1 MQSPCEERS
10 PTSPCSTEKSNT
22 SPEFV
27 LNEDYDEAIYQKARA
42 LYQKP
47 FLILIQEAAAVHR
60 EHWPTGDIQRSA
72 LLSVK
77 TGHCP
82 EDCSYCPQSA
92 RYETD
97 IKKHALMQVDDII
110 EKAKMAQQKGAT
122 RFCMGAAWRKPPRG
136 EQFDRMITAIQE
148 VKKLGMETCVT
159 LGLLSDEQAQKLGE
173 AGLDYYNHN
182 VDTSK
187 DFYKEIIT
195 TRKFSDRV
203 DTLRSLR
210 KHNINVCCGGILG
223 MGESWD
229 DRVKFIAFLASMSP
243 QPESVPIN
251 YLVKVDG
258 TPLADLKD
266 LDTLEFVRTIAVA
279 RIMMPK
285 SRVRLSAG
293 RMEMSREAQILAL
306 TAGANSIFSGDILLT
321 TPLPGQQFDD
331 TLLNDM
337 LAPHESLTAHA

>member
-1 MQSPCEERS
+1 MQSICEETNS
-10 PTSPCSTEKSNT
+10 KSPCSTEALNANSD
-22 SPEFV
+22 FV
-27 LNEDYDEAIYQKARA
+27 LNEDYDEAIYQKTRE

-60 EHWPTGDIQRSA
+60 EHWPAGDIQRSA

-77 TGHCP
+77 TGQCP

-92 RYETD
+92 RYETN
-97 IKKHALMQVDDII
+97 IQKHALMQVDDIVA
-110 EKAKMAQQKGAT
+110 KAKVAQGNGAT

-203 DTLRSLR
+203 NTLRSLR

-223 MGESWD
+223 MGESSD
-229 DRVKFIAFLASMSP
+229 DRVKFIAFLASMAP

-258 TPLADLKD
+258 TPLADLES

-306 TAGANSIFSGDILLT
+306 TAGANSIFSGDVLLT
-321 TPLPGQQFDD
+321 TPLPGHQFDD

-337 LAPHESLTAHA
+337 LAPHKSFTAHA